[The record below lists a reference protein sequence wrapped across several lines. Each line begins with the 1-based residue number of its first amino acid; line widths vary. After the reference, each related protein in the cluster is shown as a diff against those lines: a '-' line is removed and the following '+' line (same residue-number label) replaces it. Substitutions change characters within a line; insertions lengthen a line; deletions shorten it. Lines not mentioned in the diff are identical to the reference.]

1 MTNLRHD
8 CFDELGK
15 TPRAFSEFLKR
26 STYLLVAAI
35 CLISGQASAIA
46 DDEGPIQ
53 LRETFLLTGK
63 SLLKSFASV
72 AEQPQT
78 WTVSFTSEDQQVGL
92 GAVLDTDGWIVSK
105 ASQIKDAES
114 CQLPDGRK
122 VDFDYVGY
130 HPKHDLALIKID
142 ESKLPAVQWSDEQP
156 QLGDWLITVGA
167 SDKVAGAGVMS
178 APRRKIPRAEIY
190 GVLGI
195 ELARDRTATIQ
206 RVFPNSGALR
216 AGLKPSDLVLSIDAL
231 EIATG
236 IDLIRT
242 IRRYRPGDTLTLK
255 IRREQEELKVP
266 VTLTHPFG
274 DFLSRI
280 AFQKQM
286 GGALSFRR
294 DDFEDVYQHDT
305 VLTPEVC
312 GGPVVNVDG
321 KAVGINIA
329 RAGRTESYIL
339 TRDVI
344 LSVLEDMKSGQFP
357 PPAQVTAQPDQTDL
371 SQTKTE

>member
-1 MTNLRHD
+1 MINL
-8 CFDELGK
+8 LK
-15 TPRAFSEFLKR
+15 PRSWM
-26 STYLLVAAI
+26 LLVLALVFAH
-35 CLISGQASAIA
+35 SAVMA
-46 DDEGPIQ
+46 DDDGPVQ

-63 SLLKSFASV
+63 SLLKAFETV
-72 AEQPQT
+72 ANRSHQSTVAFTAKDEQM
-78 WTVSFTSEDQQVGL
+78 GL
-92 GAVLDTDGWIVSK
+92 GVIVDSSGWIVTK
-105 ASQIKDAES
+105 ASQIAEAQACKLS
-114 CQLPDGRK
+114 DGRK
-122 VDFDYVGY
+122 VSFDYVGY
-130 HPKHDLALIKID
+130 HPQHDLALVKVD
-142 ESKLPAVQWSDEQP
+142 AKRLTPLNWSTEEP
-156 QLGDWLITVGA
+156 QLGDWLISVGA
-167 SDKVAGAGVMS
+167 SQKVEGAGVMS

-195 ELARDRTATIQ
+195 ELARDQTATIQ

-242 IRRYRPGDTLTLK
+242 IRRYRPGDTLTLT
-255 IRREQEELKVP
+255 IRRETEELKVP

-286 GGALSFRR
+286 GGELSFRR
-294 DDFEDVYQHDT
+294 DDFADVYQHDT
-305 VLTPEVC
+305 VLAPEAC

-321 KAVGINIA
+321 EAIGINIA

-339 TRDVI
+339 TTDVI

>member
-1 MTNLRHD
+1 MKHLRHSQTNHQST
-8 CFDELGK
+8 FGPWFEV
-15 TPRAFSEFLKR
+15 LKR
-26 STYLLVAAI
+26 QTWVVVLVVIVSAMG
-35 CLISGQASAIA
+35 SRTAIA
-46 DDEGPIQ
+46 EDEGPIQ

-63 SLLKSFASV
+63 ALLKAFESV
-72 AEQPQT
+72 AKTSQPS
-78 WTVSFTSEDQQVGL
+78 TVQLMTKDEQVGL
-92 GAVLDTDGWIVSK
+92 GAIVDSGGWIVSK
-105 ASQIKDAES
+105 ASQIKAADVCKLS
-114 CQLPDGRK
+114 DGQK
-122 VDFDYVGY
+122 LEFEYVGY

-142 ESKLPAVQWSDEQP
+142 RKDLTPVQWAQEPP

-167 SDKVAGAGVMS
+167 SSEVPGAGVMS
-178 APRRKIPRAEIY
+178 APRRKIPRAEVY

-216 AGLKPSDLVLSIDAL
+216 AGLKSSDVVLAIDAL

-242 IRRYRPGDTLTLK
+242 VRRYRPGDTLTLT
-255 IRREQEELKVP
+255 IRREEDELKVP

-305 VLTPEVC
+305 VLAPEAC

-321 KAVGINIA
+321 KVVGINIA